1 MWYLNIWERAVPPL
15 TSCFL
20 SILQH
25 FSNLL
30 YDKIYLLVILIPGT
44 FPPSFPSLV
53 TVEGEGSWPSQHDF
67 KSIGVAKLSKS
78 KWFTYNN
85 SVCLGKVT
93 SAANGDSFVFDFPC
107 HEYFFLSYFY
117 GLNSQYN
124 VKQKYEWAFLPFF
137 EIRGNYLTFPYLV
150 KYSLHID
157 KFLPFSNFANR
168 FDHK

>member
-1 MWYLNIWERAVPPL
+1 MWYLNIWERAVPPSTL
-15 TSCFL
+15 CFL

-124 VKQKYEWAFLPFF
+124 VEQKYEWAFLPFF

>member
-1 MWYLNIWERAVPPL
+1 MWYLNIWERAVPPS

-124 VKQKYEWAFLPFF
+124 VEQKFEWAFLPFF
-137 EIRGNYLTFPYLV
+137 WDQRKLFNL
-150 KYSLHID
+150 SLLSKIL
-157 KFLPFSNFANR
+157 FTYW
-168 FDHK
+168 

>member
-1 MWYLNIWERAVPPL
+1 MWYFNIWERAVPPS

-124 VKQKYEWAFLPFF
+124 VEQKYEWAFLPFF